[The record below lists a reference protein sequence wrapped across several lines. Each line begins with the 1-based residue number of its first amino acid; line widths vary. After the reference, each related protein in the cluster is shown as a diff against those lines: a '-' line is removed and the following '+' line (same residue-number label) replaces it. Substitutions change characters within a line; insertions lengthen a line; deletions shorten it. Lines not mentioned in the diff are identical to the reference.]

1 MVEQWVK
8 DVRSEARAEA
18 NLRVETNKAL
28 GFAEQKNQELTTKLI
43 VEERAWKSVEVDL
56 KNALDLVED
65 QCKKLYHTEI
75 KLATAKQRAEGRVV
89 KGQGIYSDSQGSGR
103 GFEAC
108 IL

>member
-18 NLRVETNKAL
+18 NLCVETNKAL
-28 GFAEQKNQELTTKLI
+28 GSAEQKNQELTTKLT
-43 VEERAWKSVEVDL
+43 VEERVWKNVEAGL

-75 KLATAKQRAEGRVV
+75 KLAMAKQRAEGRVV
-89 KGQGIYSDSQGSGR
+89 EGQGIYLDGQGSGR